1 MSDEFVN
8 YWEKAVPW
16 TFRNEDR
23 PYEERRALRYSLQ
36 DYMAGVVRFDL
47 FKGRRVLEIGSGS
60 GIDSAEFARNGASV
74 VGLDFT
80 ENGALSTNSLL
91 NEARLAHDTVRAT
104 AEGLPFRDASFD
116 CVYSFGVLHHI
127 PEIVPVVGAIARVLK
142 PGGELICMLYNKESL
157 LYAYSIVFSHR
168 NEGLSEEQLLSRYSE
183 RILGCPYTKAYTKQE
198 TQALLSPHFEVREV
212 SVHFNVVDLPDQRK
226 FKLNLPDRY
235 ELGWHLI
242 VKARRR

>member
-8 YWEKAVPW
+8 YWEKAIPW

-36 DYMAGVVRFDL
+36 DYMAGVIRFDL

-104 AEGLPFRDASFD
+104 AEELPFRDASFD

-127 PEIVPVVGAIARVLK
+127 PEIVPVIGAIARVLK

-183 RILGCPYTKAYTKQE
+183 RSCSS
-198 TQALLSPHFEVREV
+198 LSPSFRSEEHTSELQSR
-212 SVHFNVVDLPDQRK
+212 SDLVCRLLLEKKKNKKKHPHYPMTRI
-226 FKLNLPDRY
+226 RY
-235 ELGWHLI
+235 SL
-242 VKARRR
+242 RCT

>member
-91 NEARLAHDTVRAT
+91 NDARLAHDTVPPPA
-104 AEGLPFRDASFD
+104 AELPFPDASLH
-116 CVYSFGVLHHI
+116 CV
-127 PEIVPVVGAIARVLK
+127 
-142 PGGELICMLYNKESL
+142 ESS
-157 LYAYSIVFSHR
+157 AV
-168 NEGLSEEQLLSRYSE
+168 
-183 RILGCPYTKAYTKQE
+183 
-198 TQALLSPHFEVREV
+198 
-212 SVHFNVVDLPDQRK
+212 
-226 FKLNLPDRY
+226 
-235 ELGWHLI
+235 
-242 VKARRR
+242 